1 MAICWINNERY
12 DINDWEADF
21 SDKELWSEFI
31 QELQEENTIMNAIK
45 DLIKDKYITVK
56 DENDTLVESN
66 VAITSIESK
75 ISDNQ
80 DTINFIKFALEE

>member
-1 MAICWINNERY
+1 MAICWINNTRY

-31 QELQEENTIMNAIK
+31 QELQEENTIMNATK

>member
-1 MAICWINNERY
+1 MAICWINNTRY

-31 QELQEENTIMNAIK
+31 QELQEEISIISATK
-45 DLIKDKYITVK
+45 DLITKHLIKVN
-56 DENDTLVESN
+56 DENNTLIDSN
-66 VAITSIESK
+66 VAIENLDNQ

-80 DTINFIKFALEE
+80 DTINFIKFALEG